1 MTLKEL
7 SQLHWL
13 KREMMMDIRRLVEIE
28 TVYGGIAGEDNA
40 GIADKTATTAVMIAE
55 LKETIV
61 QKQLRVMSERI
72 RLEQYIA
79 NVDDSFVRQVL
90 TLRFVDGYSWKK
102 VAMEVGG
109 GNTADNV
116 RMSCKRYLRR
126 N

>member
-28 TVYGGIAGEDNA
+28 TVYGGIAGEDNV
-40 GIADKTATTAVMIAE
+40 GFADITATTAVMIAE

-61 QKQLRVMSERI
+61 QKQFRVMSERI